1 MLEDVVNRQDDSF
14 RSTGM
19 AQTKVT
25 SVTDIS
31 KPGVC
36 FLTCIYFEY
45 SKKIFDTTFLDP
57 YLKLFELFENL
68 LFDHKI

>member
-1 MLEDVVNRQDDSF
+1 
-14 RSTGM
+14 M